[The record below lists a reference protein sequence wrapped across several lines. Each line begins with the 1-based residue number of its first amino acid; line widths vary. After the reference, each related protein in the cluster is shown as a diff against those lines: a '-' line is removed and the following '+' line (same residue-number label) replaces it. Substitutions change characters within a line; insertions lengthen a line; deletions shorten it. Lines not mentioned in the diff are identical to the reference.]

1 MYSEKIESLIKA
13 ALIDGVLTEKE
24 KQILFK
30 KAQEEGIDLDEFEMV
45 LDSRLYEHNNASKSQ
60 ATTNASPKSNK
71 LGEVKKCPACGA
83 IIQSFSALCSE
94 CGFEFRTNETTQ
106 SIERLFELLNAIE
119 AKSKEDFGG
128 VFGSFKQVM
137 AAEIMNGMG
146 GGDKTTRQKIEI
158 IRTFPLP
165 TTKND
170 ILEFLT
176 LAAPLASSPIP
187 NPLKN
192 PIKFFTRDI
201 EKERDP
207 LAPVWR
213 NKCLQLVE
221 KAKIALKEDKDTLKQ
236 IADIVKPLEIY
247 L

>member
-1 MYSEKIESLIKA
+1 MYSDKIEQLIKA
-13 ALIDGVLTEKE
+13 ALADGVLTDKE

-30 KAQEEGIDLDEFEMV
+30 RAQEEGIDLDEFEMV
-45 LDSRLYEHNNASKSQ
+45 LDSRLYEHNSPNKNQSITSEL
-60 ATTNASPKSNK
+60 PKSNK
-71 LGEVKKCPACGA
+71 LGELKKCPACGA
-83 IIQSFSALCSE
+83 IVQSFSAQCSE

-106 SIERLFELLNAIE
+106 SIERLFELLNAVE
-119 AKSKEDFGG
+119 AKSKDLGG
-128 VFGSFKQVM
+128 VFGSFKQVIG
-137 AAEIMNGMG
+137 AGIMNSYG
-146 GGDKTTRQKIEI
+146 GGDKVTRQKIEI

-187 NPLKN
+187 NIFKD
-192 PIKFFTRDI
+192 PIKFFTRDDT
-201 EKERDP
+201 KDHDH
-207 LAPVWR
+207 LGHVWR
-213 NKCLQLVE
+213 AKCIQVVE

-236 IADIVKPLEIY
+236 IAEIVKPLDIY

>member
-1 MYSEKIESLIKA
+1 MYSERIEQLIKA
-13 ALIDGVLTEKE
+13 ALADGVLTEKE
-24 KQILFK
+24 KQILLRR
-30 KAQEEGIDLDEFEMV
+30 AQEEGIDLDEFEMV
-45 LDSRLYEHNNASKSQ
+45 LESRLYEHNSAN
-60 ATTNASPKSNK
+60 TNQSITSASPKSNK

-83 IIQSFSALCSE
+83 IIQSFSAICSE
-94 CGFEFRTNETTQ
+94 CGFEFRTKETTQ
-106 SIERLFELLNAIE
+106 SIERLFELLNAVE

-128 VFGSFKQVM
+128 IFGSVKQVIGT
-137 AAEIMNGMG
+137 EIMNSMG
-146 GGDKTTRQKIEI
+146 DGDKTTRQKIEI

-176 LAAPLASSPIP
+176 LAVPLASAPIP
-187 NPLKN
+187 NILKN
-192 PIKFFTRDI
+192 PIKFFTRDL

-213 NKCLQLVE
+213 AKCEQLVQ
-221 KAKIALKEDKDTLKQ
+221 KAKIALKEDKETLKQ
-236 IADIVKPLEIY
+236 IAEIVKPLEIY